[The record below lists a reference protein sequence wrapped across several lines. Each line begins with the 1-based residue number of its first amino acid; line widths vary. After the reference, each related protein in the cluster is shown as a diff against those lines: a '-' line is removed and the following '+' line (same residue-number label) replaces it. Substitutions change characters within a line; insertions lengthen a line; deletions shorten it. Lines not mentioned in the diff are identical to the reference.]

1 MAKSRLS
8 AQKRRRE
15 LKMQERREEKA
26 SRRAERIEA
35 RKLRAEASACGEEP
49 NAEPTPAPAD
59 KTEETDPPA
68 TE

>member
-1 MAKSRLS
+1 
-8 AQKRRRE
+8 
-15 LKMQERREEKA
+15 MQERREEKA

-59 KTEETDPPA
+59 KTEESDPPA